1 MTNQSRERAEQYRSG
16 QDGSER
22 DGGQRTRPGT
32 NGLGQDG
39 SGRDGSGRDR
49 FGRNGFGQA
58 LRAEWTK
65 LRTVRGWVFGLVA
78 AGLVIVLMGLFAAA
92 ASNFSCSGPDG
103 KPCAGRTPTLGP
115 GGEPV
120 IDNFSFAHQAFT
132 GDGSITA
139 RVTSLTDVSSPDGEE
154 PVADIQPWRKGGI
167 IIKQSTTPGS
177 PYAALTLTGGHGV
190 RLQHN
195 FTGDVAGTLHAMP
208 SWLRLARSGD
218 TITGHESPDGV
229 NWHLVGAVTLPGLP
243 ATVRAGL
250 FATSPHY
257 EVTSQSFGTTSG
269 NSYPTRATAEFD
281 RIDLQGS
288 WPDRE
293 WTAETIGA
301 LGGPGAAPDVGFEE
315 TAGGVTVSGSGN
327 IAPVVA
333 GRGGLGRTIEG
344 RLVGAFAGLIAIIV
358 VAATFMTSEYRRG
371 LIRTSLAASPR
382 RGRVLAAKSVVV
394 GVVTFITA
402 LTAALVTAPLV
413 RAVEVD
419 KGFFV
424 FPVPTA
430 TELRVIAGTAALLAV
445 AAVFSLA
452 VGTVLRRSAGAV
464 AAVVVAIVLP
474 YVLAIAGVLPAGP
487 SDWLLRIT
495 PAAAFAV
502 QQSLPEYAQVA
513 ANYTPADGYFPL
525 SPLGGFAVL
534 CGYTAVALGVAV
546 FVLRRRDA

>member
-1 MTNQSRERAEQYRSG
+1 MT
-16 QDGSER
+16 
-22 DGGQRTRPGT
+22 
-32 NGLGQDG
+32 
-39 SGRDGSGRDR
+39 
-49 FGRNGFGQA
+49 GFWQP

-78 AGLVIVLMGLFAAA
+78 AALVILLMGLFAAA

-103 KPCAGRTPTLGP
+103 KPCAGSTPTLGP

-120 IDNFSFAHQAFT
+120 IDNFSFAHQELT

-139 RVTSLTDVSSPDGEE
+139 RVTSLTAMSPSDGR
-154 PVADIQPWRKGGI
+154 PDTQPWTKGGI
-167 IIKQSTTPGS
+167 IIKQGLTPGS

-195 FTGDVAGTLHAMP
+195 FTGDVAGTLHAQP
-208 SWLRLARSGD
+208 SWLRLTRTGD

-229 NWHLVGAVTLPGLP
+229 TWHLVGAVRLPGLP
-243 ATVRAGL
+243 STVRAGL
-250 FATSPHY
+250 FATSPNH
-257 EVTSQSFGTTSG
+257 EVITESFAGASG
-269 NSYPTRATAEFD
+269 DSYPTRATAAFD

-288 WPDRE
+288 WPDRKWVGE
-293 WTAETIGA
+293 AV
-301 LGGPGAAPDVGFEE
+301 GGRGEPADVEE
-315 TAGGVTVSGSGN
+315 TADGVTVSGSGN
-327 IAPVVA
+327 IAPIVA

-344 RLVGAFAGLIAIIV
+344 RLVGAFAGLIAVIV

-382 RGRVLAAKSVVV
+382 RGRVLAAKSAVIGAVTFVV
-394 GVVTFITA
+394 GLV
-402 LTAALVTAPLV
+402 AALVTVPLV
-413 RAVEVD
+413 RAVEVG
-419 KGFFV
+419 KGFFE

-430 TELRVIAGTAALLAV
+430 TEVRVVVGTAALLAV

-464 AAVVVAIVLP
+464 AVVIVAIVLP
-474 YVLAIAGVLPAGP
+474 YVLAIASVLPTGP

-502 QQSLPEYAQVA
+502 QQSLPEYEQVTA
-513 ANYTPADGYFPL
+513 DYAPADGYFPL

>member
-1 MTNQSRERAEQYRSG
+1 
-16 QDGSER
+16 
-22 DGGQRTRPGT
+22 
-32 NGLGQDG
+32 
-39 SGRDGSGRDR
+39 
-49 FGRNGFGQA
+49 
-58 LRAEWTK
+58 
-65 LRTVRGWVFGLVA
+65 
-78 AGLVIVLMGLFAAA
+78 MGLFAAA

-103 KPCAGRTPTLGP
+103 KPCAGSTPTLGP

-120 IDNFSFAHQAFT
+120 VDNFAFAHQAFT

-139 RVTSLTDVSSPDGEE
+139 RVTSLTAVSPSDGQPDT
-154 PVADIQPWRKGGI
+154 QPWTKGGI
-167 IIKQSTTPGS
+167 IIKQGTTPGS

-195 FTGDVAGTLHAMP
+195 FTGDVAGTLHTMP
-208 SWLRLARSGD
+208 SWLRLTRSGD

-229 NWHLVGAVTLPGLP
+229 NWHLVGTVTLPGLP
-243 ATVRAGL
+243 PTVRAGL
-250 FATSPHY
+250 FATSPNH
-257 EVTSQSFGTTSG
+257 EVITESFAGASG
-269 NSYPTRATAEFD
+269 DSYPTRATATFD

-288 WPDRE
+288 WPDRKWVGE
-293 WTAETIGA
+293 AV
-301 LGGPGAAPDVGFEE
+301 GGRGEPADVDV
-315 TAGGVTVSGSGN
+315 TAGGVAVSGSGN
-327 IAPVVA
+327 IAPIVA
-333 GRGGLGRTIEG
+333 GRGGLGRTVEG
-344 RLVGAFAGLIAIIV
+344 RLVGAFAGLIAVIV

-382 RGRVLAAKSVVV
+382 RGRVLAAKSAVIAA
-394 GVVTFITA
+394 VTFVVA
-402 LTAALVTAPLV
+402 LVAALVTVPLV
-413 RAVEVD
+413 RAVEVG
-419 KGFFV
+419 KGFFE

-430 TELRVIAGTAALLAV
+430 TEVRVVVGTAALLAV

-464 AAVVVAIVLP
+464 AVVIVAIVLP
-474 YVLAIAGVLPAGP
+474 YILAIASVLPTGP

-502 QQSLPEYAQVA
+502 QQSLPEYEQVTA
-513 ANYTPADGYFPL
+513 GYAPADGYFPL